1 MEKDKNKDKEI
12 GSASLFI
19 DGRAVSVSGSIS
31 RTPEHQTII
40 PTASVGSVS
49 LGSVSTHLSSN
60 INFDERWEFY
70 DSSDIAALIASIK
83 IEISSFND
91 NPENPSDKVIRKLA
105 ERYSVFWGSLKKFIR
120 KDDTLSKTI
129 AHKLFKDL
137 VKYFDGVALNT
148 SSDRILDN
156 ISLINRISNKKMD
169 AIIIDFHYPVDKK
182 ISDYKKDIV
191 KGHEVLEKA
200 WHEFWKKY
208 PDFVRYFVLALI
220 TVDHHVNGF
229 LPSKHL
235 FLYGDKILQEKNRNY
250 YFENMKFTYN
260 LLQRTGNKELSWNI
274 LIIFLN
280 NTSKIAYQKNHWRQI
295 ADYIERD
302 FPPKIK
308 IIMNNFLRN
317 IADLCPDNEQT
328 QYIKRIIEPTNLD
341 AVTDF
346 DGRILNTRFE
356 HDVIPFFEE
365 EENETLEFKQT
376 FSFNTRTGK
385 QKCEDIRYAALKEI
399 VGFLNTGSGCLVIG
413 IHDKTKEIIGI
424 EEDGFKGDRDK
435 YSLQINDIVATSCG
449 ETAAS
454 LLSIQFHEVS
464 GRTVCKVLCK
474 KSEEP
479 IYCKFKN
486 HQESPFVRTGSSTR
500 KPDYKEWDK
509 FRRQHFPKNSV

>member
-208 PDFVRYFVLALI
+208 PIGQIEQIEHLANFQDDKDIENIFNENSRIYFRM
-220 TVDHHVNGF
+220 
-229 LPSKHL
+229 LPP
-235 FLYGDKILQEKNRNY
+235 F
-250 YFENMKFTYN
+250 M
-260 LLQRTGNKELSWNI
+260 QR
-274 LIIFLN
+274 
-280 NTSKIAYQKNHWRQI
+280 R
-295 ADYIERD
+295 
-302 FPPKIK
+302 
-308 IIMNNFLRN
+308 M
-317 IADLCPDNEQT
+317 PDNKLEDN
-328 QYIKRIIEPTNLD
+328 IRIGYFLM
-341 AVTDF
+341 VFGWSDF
-346 DGRILNTRFE
+346 
-356 HDVIPFFEE
+356 
-365 EENETLEFKQT
+365 FKDDEGT
-376 FSFNTRTGK
+376 PLT
-385 QKCEDIRYAALKEI
+385 
-399 VGFLNTGSGCLVIG
+399 
-413 IHDKTKEIIGI
+413 
-424 EEDGFKGDRDK
+424 DRDDVPLDEPK
-435 YSLQINDIVATSCG
+435 EFFRSPDLEHV
-449 ETAAS
+449 
-454 LLSIQFHEVS
+454 IQKFKME
-464 GRTVCKVLCK
+464 K
-474 KSEEP
+474 KSDE
-479 IYCKFKN
+479 
-486 HQESPFVRTGSSTR
+486 
-500 KPDYKEWDK
+500 
-509 FRRQHFPKNSV
+509 